1 MELYNALIERR
12 SIKKYKPDPV
22 PQDIV
27 RKICTAGTYAPS
39 GRNRQPAI
47 ILAVTDKSVRDR
59 LSAINARILGTDADP
74 FYGAPCVLCVL
85 VDRQYNTSIYDG
97 SLVMQNLMLAAY
109 SLGLGSCWIHRARE
123 TFDDEEGKAIL
134 RDAGIEGD
142 YEGIGNCIIGYAAEG
157 APAPSPRKEGFVYY
171 I

>member
-22 PQDIV
+22 PQDMV

-74 FYGAPCVLCVL
+74 SYGAPCVLCVL

-142 YEGIGNCIIGYAAEG
+142 YEGIGHVILGYAEG
-157 APAPSPRKEGFVYY
+157 EQPKAAPRKANY
-171 I
+171 IYKI